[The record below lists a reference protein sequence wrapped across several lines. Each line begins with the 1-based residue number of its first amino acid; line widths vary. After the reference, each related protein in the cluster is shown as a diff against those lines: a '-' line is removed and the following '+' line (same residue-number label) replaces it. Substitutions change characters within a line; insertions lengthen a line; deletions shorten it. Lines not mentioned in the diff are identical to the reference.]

1 MCGCHIIFCNVFL
14 LSLVVVLVG
23 LYNPKMTLKID
34 EIDPYVC
41 LQLLKKID
49 LQDLCFASCIYSLLI
64 PKIQVL

>member
-1 MCGCHIIFCNVFL
+1 
-14 LSLVVVLVG
+14 
-23 LYNPKMTLKID
+23 MTLKID

-64 PKIQVL
+64 PKIQVLFVSAPKIIKCLNLHSVFNYI